1 MEDDKVMIIFTWLPR
16 NGDDSKRICQ
26 FESKHFDKWLKLL
39 NYAKQHEIDFW
50 PREDDENIDK
60 DFLKTVSGIGM
71 NVLDVCVNFGSGAC
85 IQNIEALMQ

>member
-1 MEDDKVMIIFTWLPR
+1 MEDDKVMIIFTWLPK
-16 NGDDSKRICQ
+16 GSGAKRICQ

-60 DFLKTVSGIGM
+60 DILDAVSGIGM
-71 NVLDVCVNFGSGAC
+71 TVEDVCVNFGSGAC
-85 IQNIEALMQ
+85 IQNIEAFMR